1 MPLTGH
7 MTHRYLT
14 QVLAAVLAVG
24 STAAGSDGPTV
35 QVSSTEYDQSIN
47 IHVHK
52 SAVIDAPWNVTKVS
66 ITRPEIADVQVL
78 SPRQL
83 LLTGNDLG
91 STDLILWSETEGS
104 WHARVDVIVDLSF
117 LKEEIK
123 KAFPDAEIVTTQ
135 SHDVLLVSGNLRRAE
150 QVPQLRRLLDSYG
163 VKYVDMTSVA
173 GIQQVLLQVRIA
185 EASRSALRTMG
196 VNAFHAGED
205 AFGGLTI
212 GSANGGAL
220 NPVSIG
226 APPGAAAVGGGIPF
240 QFLADT
246 AVSASIT
253 MFGGIPDWDLELFL
267 QALAE
272 NQYLRILAEPTLVA
286 LSGEEAS
293 FLAGGQYPIPVVQA
307 ASSGSSSITIEYRDF
322 GVSLNVTPTVLG
334 DGTIRLEVAPEISEL
349 SEVGAV
355 EIEGF
360 RIPALTT
367 RKSETTIELQSGQ
380 SFAMAGLINDVVA
393 ARNSRVPLLGDLPI
407 LGTLFRS
414 VRYERRETEMVVLVT
429 ATLAEPMSTVA
440 NRPMPGGDWEE
451 PSDWEIYIDGRFQGR
466 GSMPM
471 EPTDVDAAWFR
482 QMGLNR
488 LHGPGAWAGYGG
500 PFGGEEVN

>member
-1 MPLTGH
+1 

-35 QVSSTEYDQSIN
+35 EVSSTEYDESIS
-47 IHVHK
+47 IHLAK
-52 SAVIDAPWNVTKVS
+52 SAVIDTPWNVTKAS
-66 ITRPEIADVQVL
+66 ITQPEIADVQVL
-78 SPRQL
+78 SPQQL
-83 LLTGNDLG
+83 VLTGIALG
-91 STDLILWSETEGS
+91 STDLILWSEAGS

-135 SHDVLLVSGNLRRAE
+135 SHDVLLVSGSLRRAE
-150 QVPQLRRLLDSYG
+150 QVPQLRKLLDSYG

-185 EASRSALRTMG
+185 EASRNAIKALG
-196 VNAFHAGED
+196 INAFYAGED

-220 NPVSIG
+220 NPVDIG
-226 APPGAAAVGGGIPF
+226 VPKGAAAAGSLPF
-240 QFLADT
+240 QFLAET

-253 MFGGIPDWDLELFL
+253 MFGGIPDWDLEFFI
-267 QALAE
+267 QSLAE

-293 FLAGGQYPIPVVQA
+293 FLAGGEYPIPVVQA
-307 ASSGSSSITIEYRDF
+307 ATTGSSSITIEYKEF
-322 GVSLNVTPTVLG
+322 GVSLRFRPTVLG

-349 SEVGAV
+349 SDVGAV
-355 EIEGF
+355 EIQGF
-360 RIPALTT
+360 RIPSLTT
-367 RKSETTIELQSGQ
+367 RKSETTIEIQSGQ

-393 ARNSRVPLLGDLPI
+393 ARNSRLPLLGDLPI

-429 ATLAEPMSTVA
+429 ATLAEPMSTA
-440 NRPMPGGDWEE
+440 TARPLPGGDWDE
-451 PSDWEIYIDGRFQGR
+451 PSDWDIYVDGRFQGR
-466 GSMPM
+466 GPLPKK
-471 EPTDVDAAWFR
+471 PTDVDSEWFR

-488 LHGPGAWAGYGG
+488 LRGPGAWADYGVSR
-500 PFGGEEVN
+500 GGASN